1 MIKELAIKEI
11 KVMLRDKKILIPAIV
26 LPLIIFVALGG
37 VMRFVMT
44 SVVQGVEREVTKM
57 NLYVCDLDNGFF
69 TQLML
74 SSLSGLLKNF
84 TLVHECD
91 ESSLKEALSQGK
103 YSLAVLVPSNA
114 TEVFSG
120 SLPVKLLVYGRVSGI
135 SFTSL
140 GATAVA
146 NTFVNMLSEALRAYL
161 ITLGGMNPNFTLMP
175 VQASTQLIYRNEIV
189 DVGTLST
196 LSMSSYVLFFVP
208 LILVTSGLSYATTF
222 MAYENEE
229 KTLEILLSLPVKRR
243 TILMSKVIGV
253 LFLIIL
259 SAISFF
265 IGFMYYITSIFA
277 AISEPLTSEA
287 GATMQLEAVTR
298 LISPTS
304 IALTAVSVLV
314 TLLNAAGLGLL
325 IGSISPD
332 VRTAGTYS
340 GPLTMLFIV
349 PSLLL
354 AYMDLGSLGIGG
366 LAMSL
371 IISPF
376 ITPLIVLKAF
386 LEGFEW
392 LAYVSIVFGVVSMF
406 IFIYTASK
414 IISSERIFSMQFR
427 ISLRRGKSRRIV

>member
-1 MIKELAIKEI
+1 MIEELAIKEI
-11 KVMLRDKKILIPAIV
+11 KVMLRDKKILIPTIV

-37 VMRFVMT
+37 VMRFAMT
-44 SVVQGVEREVTKM
+44 SAIQGVEREVTKM
-57 NLYVCDLDNGFF
+57 NLYVCDLDKGFF
-69 TQLML
+69 TQLMF
-74 SSLSGLLKNF
+74 SSLRSLLKNF
-84 TLVHECD
+84 TLAHECD
-91 ESSLKEALSQGK
+91 ESGLREALSQGK

-114 TEVFSG
+114 TEVFRN

-146 NTFVNMLSEALRAYL
+146 NTFVNVLTEALRAYL
-161 ITLGGMNPNFTLMP
+161 VASGGMNPNFTLMP
-175 VQASTQLIYRNEIV
+175 VQASTQLLFRDEIV
-189 DVGTLST
+189 DAGTLSA

-208 LILVTSGLSYATTF
+208 LILVTSGLSYATTL

-243 TILMSKVIGV
+243 TILMSKVVGV

-265 IGFMYYITSIFA
+265 AGFVFYITSIFTA
-277 AISEPLTSEA
+277 VSESLASETSV
-287 GATMQLEAVTR
+287 TIQLETIMT
-298 LISPTS
+298 LISPTT

-340 GPLTMLFIV
+340 GPLTMIFIV

-354 AYMDLGSLGIGG
+354 AYMDLGSLGVGG
-366 LAMSL
+366 LVMSL
-371 IISPF
+371 LISPF

-392 LAYVSIVFGVVSMF
+392 LAYASIVFGVVF
-406 IFIYTASK
+406 ISLFIYLASK
-414 IISSERIFSMQFR
+414 IISSERIFLMQFR
-427 ISLRRGKSRRIV
+427 ISLRRGKGRRLV